1 MIFVKVNGTMYPAE
15 INGRMIDTEWDN
27 RESKAITVEMDYAT
41 AAAIFVDGI
50 AWSIVQTEEL
60 PVFEKNEDGE
70 VVQVGTEIHEQEYD
84 NSDFNVAGDIVDHRN
99 GSITAKMGK
108 PTQTEI
114 LERQLAN
121 AITEEELSAA
131 YEEGVNSL

>member
-15 INGRMIDTEWDN
+15 INGKMIDTEWDN

-60 PVFEKNEDGE
+60 PVYEKNEEGE
-70 VVQVGTEIHEQEYD
+70 IVQFGTEIHEHEYD
-84 NSDFNVAGDIVDHRN
+84 NSEFIVAGDIVDHRN
-99 GSITAKMGK
+99 GSITVKMGK

-114 LERQLAN
+114 LEKQLAN

>member
-1 MIFVKVNGTMYPAE
+1 MIFVKVNDTLYPAE

-27 RESKAITVEMDYAT
+27 RESKAITLEMDYAT
-41 AAAIFVDGI
+41 AVETFVDGI

-60 PVFEKNEDGE
+60 PVYEKNEEGE
-70 VVQVGTEIHEQEYD
+70 VVQVGTEIHQQEYD
-84 NSDFNVAGDIVDHRN
+84 NSDFIVAGDIADHRN

-114 LERQLAN
+114 LEQQLEN
-121 AITEEELSAA
+121 AITEEELSKA